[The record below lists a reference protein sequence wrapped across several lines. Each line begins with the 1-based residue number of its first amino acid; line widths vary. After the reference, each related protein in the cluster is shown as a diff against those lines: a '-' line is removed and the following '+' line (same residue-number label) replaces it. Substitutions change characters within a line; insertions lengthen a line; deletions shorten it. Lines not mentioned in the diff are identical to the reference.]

1 MWKVYLF
8 EFCVVLVVSVLWAHL
23 ISKQNNNEDETD

>member
-8 EFCVVLVVSVLWAHL
+8 EFVVVLVVSILWVHVLE
-23 ISKQNNNEDETD
+23 KEKNDEDNI